1 MIGLERSVLLKRARL
16 IASIIMLLIAWELI
30 AHLVAAIR
38 NVPFPT
44 VYETAMRLMRLFSG
58 EPLYGIS
65 IYKHLADSISR
76 WILGFSLAVSLGIP
90 LGILLGYSEFLW
102 DLFMPIIYVIQTIPG
117 PAWIAVALIFFGLG
131 NAPAIF
137 MIFMVVFHAVV
148 ITTASGAKSISRKYV
163 NAAKMFGADKFTIFF
178 KVFLPAAT
186 LPIISGLRIGL
197 GNGWRVMVAA
207 EMVSGAASGLG
218 YSIIESRWSLD
229 FPSAFVCMLLIS
241 AFGLF
246 VQRVIFR
253 HIEQRVMRR
262 IGLTRAG

>member
-1 MIGLERSVLLKRARL
+1 MISLERGVLLKRAKL
-16 IASIIMLLIAWELI
+16 VTSIIMLLIAWEII
-30 AHLVAAIR
+30 AHLVVIIR

-44 VYETAMRLMRLFSG
+44 VYEVAIRLIRLFSG

-76 WILGFSLAVSLGIP
+76 WILGFSMAVLLGIP
-90 LGILLGYSEFLW
+90 LGILLGYSEALW

-117 PAWIAVALIFFGLG
+117 PAWIAIALILFGLG

-148 ITTASGAKSISRKYV
+148 ITTASGARSVSRKYI

-246 VQRVIFR
+246 IQRVIFR
-253 HIEQRVMRR
+253 YIEQSVMRR